1 MIRRWGLPLLLG
13 LVVAGVAHHVALVQA
28 PRLLMTLASRRIA
41 SAAGYNRLF
50 QAPLPTATSRAIV
63 RPSPDLA
70 YASCP
75 FDLSKGPLLID
86 VAPVPALYWSLA
98 AFDPRTDVAFVRNN
112 VQAGGKPI
120 RVALI
125 GDSGGQA
132 PAGYEPVRIK
142 GDSGI
147 ALVRIL
153 VDDRARFPQIDAAR
167 RASSCRTL

>member
-1 MIRRWGLPLLLG
+1 MIRRWGLPVLLG
-13 LVVAGVAHHVALVQA
+13 LTTAGVVHHVALVQT
-28 PRLLMTLASRRIA
+28 PRMLMTLASRRI
-41 SAAGYNRLF
+41 SGVAGYNKLF
-50 QAPLPTATSRAIV
+50 QAPLPTAASRAIV

-70 YASCP
+70 YSSCP

-86 VAPVPALYWSLA
+86 VAPAPALYWSLA
-98 AFDPRTDVAFVRNN
+98 VFDPRTDVAFVRNN
-112 VQAGGKPI
+112 LQAGGKSM

-142 GDSGI
+142 GNSGI

-167 RASSCRTL
+167 RTSSCRAM